1 LAPAGKNRP
10 GLTSLYLGGA
20 ALKLGQ
26 ADMNLNRNTITLIVA
41 VLAVATAVLGYQ
53 LYQER
58 QKPKGVE
65 ISIGGGGISIG
76 KK

>member
-1 LAPAGKNRP
+1 
-10 GLTSLYLGGA
+10 
-20 ALKLGQ
+20 
-26 ADMNLNRNTITLIVA
+26 MNRNTITLIIG

-58 QKPKGVE
+58 QKPKGVA
-65 ISIGGGGISIG
+65 ISIGSGGISVD

>member
-1 LAPAGKNRP
+1 MLA
-10 GLTSLYLGGA
+10 GLQWDDQS
-20 ALKLGQ
+20 
-26 ADMNLNRNTITLIVA
+26 MNRNTITVVIG
-41 VLAVATAVLGYQ
+41 VLAVAVAVLGYQ

-65 ISIGGGGISIG
+65 ISIGDRGISID